1 MDKMLTAL
9 VPVNKNNGQTRLPKN
24 IVSDLEWSDG
34 NRIKFEGWWREMRLF
49 LKSNK
54 VMEIDDRIITI
65 LTCLKGS
72 VAGIYTQKKLDELD
86 EETETQD
93 WDKFI

>member
-9 VPVNKNNGQTRLPKN
+9 VPVNKNNEQIGLSKN

-34 NRIKFEGWWREMRLF
+34 NRIKFEDWWREMRLF

-65 LTCLKGS
+65 LTCLKEG
-72 VAGIYTQKKLDELD
+72 VAGIYIQKKLDELD